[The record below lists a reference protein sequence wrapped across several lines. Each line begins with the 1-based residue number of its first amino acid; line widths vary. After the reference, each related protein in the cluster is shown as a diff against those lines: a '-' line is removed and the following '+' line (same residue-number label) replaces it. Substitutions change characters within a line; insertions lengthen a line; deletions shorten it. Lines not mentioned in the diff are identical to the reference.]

1 MKVVKPIALTVAML
15 VSTTATDATP
25 AWNAATAYSVG
36 DRVLRTTTQRIYSR
50 LIAGTTST
58 EPDND
63 SANWVDVGPSNTWA
77 MFDSQISTQTI
88 ATNSLTFVLRPGYAN
103 SLCLFGLVG
112 NTVTVTVRDGLDGP
126 VVYSTNKTL
135 DGTVITDWY
144 QYFFEPSVQ
153 LPSLVLTDLP
163 PYGNAHITVT
173 VSGVGN
179 VKCGVALVGTFYEL
193 GDAQYGATSGI
204 TDYSRKD
211 TDAFGVTT
219 FVQRPY
225 SDRLTFN
232 LVFPRAQLTK
242 VKQVLASVRA
252 TPCVW
257 IGADVGGLEV
267 LNAFGFYRDFSIVVS
282 YPLQALCS
290 LEIEG
295 LT

>member
-1 MKVVKPIALTVAML
+1 MKVVKPTALTAAML
-15 VSTTATDATP
+15 VSTTAAETTT
-25 AWNAATAYSVG
+25 AWNPATAYAVG
-36 DRVLRTTTQRIYSR
+36 DRVLRTSTQRINSR
-50 LIAGTTST
+50 LVAGTTATAPESDT
-58 EPDND
+58 
-63 SANWVDVGPSNTWA
+63 ANWVDVGPSNTWA
-77 MFDSQISTQTI
+77 MFDAQISTQTV
-88 ATNSLTFVLRPGYAN
+88 ANNSLSVVLKPGYAN

-112 NTVTVTVRDGLDGP
+112 NTVTVTVRDGLAGP
-126 VVYSTNKTL
+126 VVYSTSKTL
-135 DGTVITDWY
+135 DGTIITDWY

-173 VSGVGN
+173 VTGVGD
-179 VKCGVALVGTFYEL
+179 VKCGVLLVGTFYEL
-193 GDAQYGATSGI
+193 GDAEYGATSGI

-232 LVFPRAQLTK
+232 LVFSRAQLTK

-257 IGADVGGLEV
+257 IGADVDGLEV
-267 LNAFGFYRDFSIVVS
+267 LNAFGFYRDFSIVVA